1 MKKVLNTIFKI
12 VKKILYVFSLE
23 FKIERKRNKKIKQ
36 KDTNAN
42 SSKCVGIEEYTMC
55 KFERR
60 KGNGTGRKS
69 KSRTRDE

>member
-1 MKKVLNTIFKI
+1 MKKVLSVIFK
-12 VKKILYVFSLE
+12 VAKKVLYVFLLE

-60 KGNGTGRKS
+60 RDKWNRK
-69 KSRTRDE
+69 KDKIKDKK